1 MRETKAKGTIFVRWC
16 KWSVCL
22 FLLLTG
28 CGVRGS
34 VEHHTL
40 VRDSVTIRAVDTAS
54 IVWRYEVAT
63 TYVSDT
69 IRRVVERGEV
79 VGTRRRAVQVDS
91 VLVVRRD
98 TVLMGAPAV
107 PAEDLYRRSRRE
119 SRTAWLLGG
128 AVVVLGLFGAGYLI
142 RQLKR

>member
-1 MRETKAKGTIFVRWC
+1 MATKIEAW
-16 KWSVCL
+16 CL
-22 FLLLTG
+22 FLLLLLLTG
-28 CGVRGS
+28 CGVRS
-34 VEHHTL
+34 EVQHHTL
-40 VRDSVTIRAVDTAS
+40 VRDSVTLRASDTAS

-69 IRRVVERGEV
+69 IRSVVERGEV

-107 PAEDLYRRSRRE
+107 PPEDRTHRDRRL
-119 SRTAWLLGG
+119 WLLGG
-128 AVVVLGLFGAGYLI
+128 AVVVLGLFGAGYLV

>member
-1 MRETKAKGTIFVRWC
+1 MRATETIFVRWC
-16 KWSVCL
+16 KWSL
-22 FLLLTG
+22 LALLLTG
-28 CGVRGS
+28 CGVRPS
-34 VEHHTL
+34 EVQHHTL

-91 VLVVRRD
+91 VLVVKRD
-98 TVLMGAPAV
+98 TVLIGAPAV
-107 PAEDLYRRSRRE
+107 PAEERSRRGL
-119 SRTAWLLGG
+119 SLWLLGG
-128 AVVVLGLFGAGYLI
+128 VVVVAGLFGAGYLV
-142 RQLKR
+142 RGLRR

>member
-1 MRETKAKGTIFVRWC
+1 MATKGTIFVRWC

-22 FLLLTG
+22 FLLLIG
-28 CGVRGS
+28 CGVRPS
-34 VEHHTL
+34 EVRHHTL
-40 VRDSVTIRAVDTAS
+40 VRDSVTVRSSDTAS

-98 TVLMGAPAV
+98 TVLIGAPAV
-107 PAEDLYRRSRRE
+107 PDAEQAHRGRRL
-119 SRTAWLLGG
+119 WLLGG
-128 AVVVLGLFGAGYLI
+128 AVVVLGLFGAGYLV
-142 RQLKR
+142 RGLRR

>member
-16 KWSVCL
+16 KWSL
-22 FLLLTG
+22 FVLLLSG
-28 CGVRGS
+28 CGVRHE
-34 VEHHTL
+34 VQHHAL

-69 IRRVVERGEV
+69 VRAVVERGEV
-79 VGTRRRAVQVDS
+79 VGTRRSAVQVDS
-91 VLVVRRD
+91 VLVVKRD
-98 TVLMGAPAV
+98 TVLVGAPAV

-128 AVVVLGLFGAGYLI
+128 AVVVLGLFGAGYLV
-142 RQLKR
+142 RGLRR